1 MITANYSDYVDGGSH
16 KDFEISVV
24 ETETTYDNSQMLS
37 ESIKLDEALCS
48 EQNLRFGSCEA
59 SQFSVQIANSEIS
72 LEGKTLEV
80 SVTMDEETTKYGT
93 FKVIS
98 DKPTADRIW
107 RVITAYDKMYDII
120 NADVLTWYNGLTFPM
135 TLANF
140 RNSFFNHLGIS
151 QVSTNLINDS
161 FSIPGGFSST
171 GSLSG
176 KTIITAI
183 CEFNGVFGH
192 INRDGNFE
200 YISLDNADSFN
211 CPPYENNSVTYQDYV
226 TSAITKVTM
235 RGSASDVGTSVGVDG
250 NEYIITNNP
259 LIYGTEGSQALITA
273 LTNLLN
279 KISLVTFRPF
289 ELKKTIGNPCVELG
303 DKIVITTKY
312 QTINSFV
319 LKRCLSGIQAL
330 RDSYSATGD
339 KTYPKEVNTIQS
351 QINRIAGK
359 TSELSYTVDGLQST
373 VTRVEQTANTAIT
386 RANGSITT
394 DTLHYLATP
403 LSSGVTT
410 ETAGWTTTP
419 QSMTPTNKYLWTYHT
434 YAHGNGS
441 TTDTTPVI
449 TGVYGEDG
457 QQGQP
462 GTSVT
467 ITSQTVT
474 YQASSSGTVTP
485 TGTWST
491 SVPSVSQGQYLWT
504 RTIVNYSNGTSTT
517 SYSVSYQGQNG
528 QGVNVSSVTYKYA
541 VSDNKKTLNDYLV
554 SFNDGADAPLDKCVA
569 YINPV
574 QDLHGYDHPWAGGNG
589 KNKLEVTANTTTV
602 TDVTFTVND
611 DGTINVNGTAG
622 LNRRIFIGD
631 FTFKAGVTYTL
642 SGCPAGGGGSSYCL
656 FTQDTN
662 PQKADIGN
670 GVTFTFD
677 SDTYSRIAIIVYNGA
692 SVSNKLFKPM
702 ICTSGDS
709 TFEPYSNICPIT
721 GFTDVDVTVNGFNQW
736 DEEWELG
743 QYDIVTGEKQNSNS
757 AIRSKNYIPVL
768 PSATYF
774 IQKNAYAY
782 VLFYDEGK
790 NFISYVGKGSSST
803 FSIPVNCK
811 YITFSAV
818 ITTYN
823 NDICINISKTT
834 GSPKNGD
841 YRAYNGHTYN
851 ISWQSQ
857 AGTVYSGNV
866 DLITGLLTVDMASV
880 DLGSLTWVMGI
891 AGVFSAEVSGMKEG
905 LGNILTAKYPYDNS
919 VSFLWGNAHSLA
931 DKTIYRN
938 AESGNH
944 NVYIKDTAYTDAQSF
959 TTAMNGVQLVYELA
973 TPLTYQLTPQQI
985 NSLLGSN
992 NIWNDTNGR
1001 TEVKYLMKDMVVPE
1015 SGWVDSLPDVP
1026 QGSYLW
1032 TNTKTTYTDGNISNT
1047 YTFSKQGDGVVE
1059 VTSIYY
1065 ASDSS
1070 TLPSAPTE
1078 MVTSTSTSSY
1088 NTWTKGIPTL
1098 TTTYKYL
1105 YTCDQIKYTNNT
1117 YTWSTVVL
1125 NNALTEMKSSIS
1137 QLAGEIVLKV
1147 DNNGNIV
1154 KVALDASASTGTTFK
1169 VDADNIDFMANGVM
1183 NFSANQIGIS
1193 ATNFSVDKTTG
1204 NMTCTG
1210 GTIGG
1215 FTISSSSIYNGME
1228 SLSDTTHNGVYIG
1241 TDGIALGKGAFKVTS
1256 AGAISATNAT
1266 ILGSITFKDTIR
1278 CYDTNKGTTFNVFEY
1293 SVQSASQGLPSEWQ
1307 MYLKDPRGNVLISA
1321 ASNQSPARFYGRSDS
1336 ATVAYNNI
1344 LKDSDNGSA
1353 AIYWKKSGYG
1363 DKFQIKPQFS
1373 GADDFNYLAIN
1384 GAVGGAGTDPS
1395 LYELMRITGK
1405 TGKLQV
1411 KGDIYYSSGNRR
1423 AVGSYTDS
1431 TFYIANELMT
1441 FKSSNNAIVTGG
1453 KGNYI
1458 WAISSWS
1465 DSRLKKNIKDS
1476 EVNALDVINKIQMR
1490 EFDFKDE
1497 KYGHHEDIGYVAHE
1511 LREIVPECVVDI
1523 PISEEEQKE
1532 YKTDTLMQVEDKHLI
1547 KYLVK
1552 AVQELSKEV
1561 ERLKNK

>member
-16 KDFEISVV
+16 KEFEISVV
-24 ETETTYDNSQMLS
+24 GTETTYDNSQMLS

-48 EQNLRFGSCEA
+48 EQNLRFGSCES

-151 QVSTNLINDS
+151 QVSTNLVNDS

-289 ELKKTIGNPCVELG
+289 QLNKTIGNPCVELG
-303 DKIVITTKY
+303 DAIVITTKY
-312 QTINSFV
+312 QTINSYV
-319 LKRCLSGIQAL
+319 LKRVLSGIQAL
-330 RDSYSATGD
+330 RDNYSATG
-339 KTYPKEVNTIQS
+339 KKYYPKEVNTVQE
-351 QINRIAGK
+351 QISRTQGK
-359 TSELSYTVDGLQST
+359 MNELTRTVDQTVST
-373 VTRVEQTANTAIT
+373 VTSLSQNA
-386 RANGSITT
+386 ITT
-394 DTLHYLATP
+394 DTLHYLATS
-403 LSSGVTT
+403 LDSGVTT
-410 ETAGWTTTP
+410 STAGWTTTP

-467 ITSQTVT
+467 ITSQEVK

-485 TGTWST
+485 TGTWQS

-528 QGVNVSSVTYKYA
+528 QNGQDGQDGQDGTSVTISSQSVTYQ
-541 VSDNKKTLNDYLV
+541 VSN
-554 SFNDGADAPLDKCVA
+554 SG
-569 YINPV
+569 
-574 QDLHGYDHPWAGGNG
+574 
-589 KNKLEVTANTTTV
+589 TTV
-602 TDVTFTVND
+602 PT
-611 DGTINVNGTAG
+611 GT
-622 LNRRIFIGD
+622 
-631 FTFKAGVTYTL
+631 
-642 SGCPAGGGGSSYCL
+642 
-656 FTQDTN
+656 
-662 PQKADIGN
+662 
-670 GVTFTFD
+670 
-677 SDTYSRIAIIVYNGA
+677 
-692 SVSNKLFKPM
+692 
-702 ICTSGDS
+702 
-709 TFEPYSNICPIT
+709 
-721 GFTDVDVTVNGFNQW
+721 
-736 DEEWELG
+736 
-743 QYDIVTGEKQNSNS
+743 
-757 AIRSKNYIPVL
+757 
-768 PSATYF
+768 
-774 IQKNAYAY
+774 
-782 VLFYDEGK
+782 
-790 NFISYVGKGSSST
+790 
-803 FSIPVNCK
+803 
-811 YITFSAV
+811 
-818 ITTYN
+818 
-823 NDICINISKTT
+823 
-834 GSPKNGD
+834 
-841 YRAYNGHTYN
+841 
-851 ISWQSQ
+851 WQSSPQ
-857 AGTVYSGNV
+857 ATS
-866 DLITGLLTVDMASV
+866 TG
-880 DLGSLTWVMGI
+880 
-891 AGVFSAEVSGMKEG
+891 
-905 LGNILTAKYPYDNS
+905 
-919 VSFLWGNAHSLA
+919 
-931 DKTIYRN
+931 
-938 AESGNH
+938 
-944 NVYIKDTAYTDAQSF
+944 Q
-959 TTAMNGVQLVYELA
+959 
-973 TPLTYQLTPQQI
+973 
-985 NSLLGSN
+985 
-992 NIWNDTNGR
+992 
-1001 TEVKYLMKDMVVPE
+1001 
-1015 SGWVDSLPDVP
+1015 
-1026 QGSYLW
+1026 YLW
-1032 TNTKTTYTDGNISNT
+1032 TRTIVNYSNGTSTTAYSVSAHGQTGSAG
-1047 YTFSKQGDGVVE
+1047 KGVSE
-1059 VTSIYY
+1059 VIPLYY
-1065 ASDSS
+1065 AKSNN
-1070 TLPSAPTE
+1070 TAPSAPSSN
-1078 MVTSTSTSSY
+1078 VTT
-1088 NTWTKGIPTL
+1088 NTDVQGAWTRAIPTL
-1098 TTTYKYL
+1098 STSYPYL
-1105 YTCDQIKYTNNT
+1105 FTCDQIKYTNNT

-1169 VDADNIDFMANGVM
+1169 VTADNISFIANGVIDLTANALSIKTTNFTMDTNGNITLTNGGVLNIDAGNNQNAAAILLTSSGTDYSYTSLASNLVFTHYGYHLDQIEYDCEMVTGQLYLSRYDSTLIPDEGEETVDNFTRLQLTNNSIELIIGDKNFPSSWKTLFFVAANGAIKSNSLTASKILVSDANKNIVSSSYEFDVSTNNTSDTWLLVM
-1183 NFSANQIGIS
+1183 NNGKIQHRISTNLSVNDAKKLTNYYASRPTSANILLGDGS
-1193 ATNFSVDKTTG
+1193 AITFQATSSMTTG
-1204 NMTCTG
+1204 KPASDSHILHLAWDNTG
-1210 GTIGG
+1210 GWDSQLAVSNGG
-1215 FTISSSSIYNGME
+1215 TTPNWRAAVRSQSSGTWSNWIKLLDE
-1228 SLSDTTHNGVYIG
+1228 LNGV
-1241 TDGIALGKGAFKVTS
+1241 
-1256 AGAISATNAT
+1256 
-1266 ILGSITFKDTIR
+1266 
-1278 CYDTNKGTTFNVFEY
+1278 
-1293 SVQSASQGLPSEWQ
+1293 QSYA
-1307 MYLKDPRGNVLISA
+1307 
-1321 ASNQSPARFYGRSDS
+1321 
-1336 ATVAYNNI
+1336 
-1344 LKDSDNGSA
+1344 
-1353 AIYWKKSGYG
+1353 
-1363 DKFQIKPQFS
+1363 
-1373 GADDFNYLAIN
+1373 
-1384 GAVGGAGTDPS
+1384 
-1395 LYELMRITGK
+1395 
-1405 TGKLQV
+1405 
-1411 KGDIYYSSGNRR
+1411 
-1423 AVGSYTDS
+1423 DS
-1431 TFYIANELMT
+1431 TFYRVTALLT
-1441 FKSSNNAIVTGG
+1441 FKSSNNALVAGD

-1458 WAISSWS
+1458 WGISSWS
-1465 DSRLKKNIKDS
+1465 DSRLKKNVKNS
-1476 EVNALDVINKIQMR
+1476 KVNALDVINNIKMR

-1552 AVQELSKEV
+1552 AVQELSAEV